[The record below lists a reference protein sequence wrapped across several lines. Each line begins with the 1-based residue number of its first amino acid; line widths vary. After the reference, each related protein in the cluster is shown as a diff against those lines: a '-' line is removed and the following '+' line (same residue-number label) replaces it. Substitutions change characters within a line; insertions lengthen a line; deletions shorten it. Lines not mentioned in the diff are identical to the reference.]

1 MSQPQETPQRVVLC
15 RELDELTREATRHI
29 KGARV
34 RSAFTTG
41 VRQSLPF
48 LLFVPAVWL
57 GLRALSAVFGG
68 GLEALAGWWVVP
80 ATLLVPMGLVL
91 VTVVSAVFAP
101 VDRADALAAIDHELG
116 LADRLVTADEF
127 LQLEAPSPF
136 VEAAIEDAVRIAPS
150 ARDAALRLSHEPLGL
165 GRRDAWVVAASVMML
180 LLAGW
185 ISERQRTSVEVGG
198 QGSPLVEEVAG
209 LDLVEDDQ
217 TKRPTPQPSAE
228 REEPELRTGPPSKA
242 DGAQTRR
249 DKAGDISDQTKES
262 EGKTGEGRSSD
273 AESTSG
279 ASESRGMPSNQ
290 AQKSGAGEKPKKKD
304 AKKKPKPPADLQPT
318 EKKNAEENSG
328 STAGKGS
335 SKGSNKNP
343 AASKWSSKDQVT
355 TEDDQEIEDDE
366 DTEDE
371 EEDQE
376 SRGGVQ
382 PNLRDRK
389 PPVSRDLRIGFGN
402 QKNPDANGRG
412 GPSEAKKS
420 RGTASLVL
428 GVPIP
433 DRVKGQPNPGKTKI
447 TQERIE
453 PKAEESSGLEA
464 TPRRARDAAAGHLQ
478 ERELTPW
485 MRTLVRE
492 YFLTLR
498 NNNRQS

>member
-1 MSQPQETPQRVVLC
+1 MTRSHTELR
-15 RELDELTREATRHI
+15 RELDSLCSEAQRAI
-29 KGARV
+29 GAQRQRTAAV
-34 RSAFTTG
+34 RG
-41 VRQSLPF
+41 VRFFFPL
-48 LLFVPAVWL
+48 
-57 GLRALSAVFGG
+57 
-68 GLEALAGWWVVP
+68 
-80 ATLLVPMGLVL
+80 LVL
-91 VTVVSAVFAP
+91 VPALWLILLIGFGSNVVGLAGVSAGWIALITVAVLFAAVLIVYLAAGTVR
-101 VDRADALAAIDHELG
+101 VDRRDALAAIDQELG
-116 LADRLVTADEF
+116 LEDRLVTAEEF
-127 LQLEAPSPF
+127 LGSESDSPF
-136 VEAAIEDAVRIAPS
+136 VAAALDDAARIAPDARAAVLNLKRERLHLGGRELRIGLVGVILLGLAMITGADKNQNGS
-150 ARDAALRLSHEPLGL
+150 IADLNAPLSDEVAVVEARDEDATTRPDPEKREARQDAEPVATPPAKTEAA
-165 GRRDAWVVAASVMML
+165 
-180 LLAGW
+180 
-185 ISERQRTSVEVGG
+185 T
-198 QGSPLVEEVAG
+198 
-209 LDLVEDDQ
+209 
-217 TKRPTPQPSAE
+217 
-228 REEPELRTGPPSKA
+228 
-242 DGAQTRR
+242 TRR
-249 DKAGDISDQTKES
+249 DKAGKLSDETKES
-262 EGKTGEGRSSD
+262 EGKTGAGRSSD

-290 AQKSGAGEKPKKKD
+290 SQQSKAGEKPNKKD
-304 AKKKPKPPADLQPT
+304 AKKKAKPPADLKPT
-318 EKKNAEENSG
+318 EKKQAEENSG

-343 AASKWSSKDQVT
+343 AVSKWSSKDQVT

-376 SRGGVQ
+376 SRGGMQ

-453 PKAEESSGLEA
+453 PKAEDSAAIEA
-464 TPRRARDAAAGHLQ
+464 STRKARSTPAGNVQ

-485 MRTLVRE
+485 MRTLIRE

-498 NNNRQS
+498 NTNRQS

>member
-1 MSQPQETPQRVVLC
+1 MSELRN
-15 RELDELTREATRHI
+15 ELD
-29 KGARV
+29 
-34 RSAFTTG
+34 
-41 VRQSLPF
+41 
-48 LLFVPAVWL
+48 
-57 GLRALSAVFGG
+57 ALSGEAERFIKAKRRRAAAVIGVKRF
-68 GLEALAGWWVVP
+68 LPLVIVVP
-80 ATLLVPMGLVL
+80 ALWLMLSVVLHLGTGGVSGGWPWWIVILTVLLPAGCIFLV
-91 VTVVSAVFAP
+91 VAMAAMQP
-101 VDRADALAAIDHELG
+101 VDRRDALAALDQELG
-116 LADRLVTADEF
+116 LEDRLVTAEEF
-127 LQLEAPSPF
+127 LRSDLESPF
-136 VEAAIEDAVRIAPS
+136 VAAALSDAARVAPQARAAVLKLERDRFELGQREWRFLAAS
-150 ARDAALRLSHEPLGL
+150 AILLLIGSWVGGRDAAVNDMDGTAGSLDSDVVVLDV
-165 GRRDAWVVAASVMML
+165 RD
-180 LLAGW
+180 
-185 ISERQRTSVEVGG
+185 
-198 QGSPLVEEVAG
+198 
-209 LDLVEDDQ
+209 EDSL
-217 TKRPTPQPSAE
+217 TRP
-228 REEPELRTGPPSKA
+228 EPETRDERVEPEPSEAVPAKSKSA
-242 DGAQTRR
+242 ATRR
-249 DKAGDISDQTKES
+249 DKAGKLSDQTKES

-290 AQKSGAGEKPKKKD
+290 SQQSKAGEKPNKKD
-304 AKKKPKPPADLQPT
+304 AKKKPKPPTDLKPT
-318 EKKNAEENSG
+318 EKKTAEENSG

-343 AASKWSSKDQVT
+343 AVSKWSSKDQVT
-355 TEDDQEIEDDE
+355 TQDDQEIEDDE

-376 SRGGVQ
+376 SRGGMQ

-453 PKAEESSGLEA
+453 PKAEESAAIEA
-464 TPRRARDAAAGHLQ
+464 SARKSRQTPAGNVQ

-485 MRTLVRE
+485 MRTLIRE

-498 NNNRQS
+498 NKNRRS